1 MTITEELPQAP
12 FQAYD
17 LCSASMNIQ
26 QLRYLIAVSDSG
38 SVSAASRSLG
48 VTQPVVSRS
57 IHAFEAEHG
66 VTVFERV
73 GTRLVVKEAGQVV
86 VDAART
92 ALAAFD
98 AVAEAAEAVR
108 ERREFVIAT
117 TPTNG
122 QLLTEAL
129 GELHRC
135 EPGLVIR
142 VCRADDADHVIRI
155 VQDGTAEIGFSEL
168 TPLIGESRLTDMPVA
183 ELEVVLVSPLGTDL
197 PAAVTWNDV
206 VRQPLIVPPPDS
218 GRRALINAMAKQAS
232 GTTPQETVVFEDRG
246 SWLAAAQAGMG
257 SFLSYRSLVANQER
271 IELRPFT
278 PRQTVPVG
286 FVCRDGELSTD
297 AARFVVLAR
306 AAFATLAAAAAI
318 G

>member
-1 MTITEELPQAP
+1 
-12 FQAYD
+12 
-17 LCSASMNIQ
+17 MNIQ

-38 SVSAASRSLG
+38 SVSAAARSLG

-66 VTVFERV
+66 VAVFERA
-73 GTRLVVKEAGQVV
+73 GTRLVVKEAAQVIV
-86 VDAART
+86 GAAR
-92 ALAAFD
+92 ASLAAFD
-98 AVAEAAEAVR
+98 AVAEAAETVR
-108 ERREFVIAT
+108 ASRELVIAT

-142 VCRADDADHVIRI
+142 VCRADDADHVIHI
-155 VQDGTAEIGFSEL
+155 VRDGSADIGFSEL
-168 TPLIGESRLTDMPVA
+168 TPSIGAGRLTDLPVA

-197 PAAVTWNDV
+197 PAAVTWHDV
-206 VRQPLIVPPPDS
+206 VLQPLIVPPPDS
-218 GRRALINAMAKQAS
+218 GRRTLINAMATQSA
-232 GTTPQETVVFEDRG
+232 GTTPHETVVFEDRG

-257 SFLSYRSLVANQER
+257 SFLSYRCLVDNQER
-271 IELRPFT
+271 IEVRPFT
-278 PRQTVPVG
+278 PMQTVPVG
-286 FVCRDGELSTD
+286 FVCRDRALSADT
-297 AARFVVLAR
+297 ARFVQLAR
-306 AAFATLAAAAAI
+306 AAFAPSAAVAVS

>member
-1 MTITEELPQAP
+1 MTMTVDLPQVS
-12 FQAYD
+12 FRAYD

-26 QLRYLIAVSDSG
+26 QLRYLIAVSGSG
-38 SVSAASRSLG
+38 SVSAAARSLG

-57 IHAFEAEHG
+57 VHAFEAEQG
-66 VTVFERV
+66 VAVFERV
-73 GTRLVVKEAGQVV
+73 GTRLVVKEAGQVI
-86 VDAART
+86 VDAARA

-142 VCRADDADHVIRI
+142 VCRANDADHVIRI

-168 TPLIGESRLTDMPVA
+168 TPFIGESRLSSMPVA

-206 VRQPLIVPPPDS
+206 VLQPLIVPPPDS
-218 GRRALINAMAKQAS
+218 GRRALINAMAKQAA
-232 GTTPQETVVFEDRG
+232 GTTPKETVVFEDRG

-278 PRQTVPVG
+278 PIQTVPVG

-297 AARFVVLAR
+297 AARFVHLAR

>member
-1 MTITEELPQAP
+1 
-12 FQAYD
+12 
-17 LCSASMNIQ
+17 MNIQ

-57 IHAFEAEHG
+57 IHAFETEHG
-66 VTVFERV
+66 VSVFERV
-73 GTRLVVKEAGQVV
+73 GTRLVVKEAGQVIV
-86 VDAART
+86 GAART

-108 ERREFVIAT
+108 ERRELVIAT

-129 GELHRC
+129 GELHRG

-142 VCRADDADHVIRI
+142 VCRADDADHVIII
-155 VQDGTAEIGFSEL
+155 VRDGTADIGFSEL
-168 TPLIGESRLTDMPVA
+168 TPLLGETRLTHLRVA
-183 ELEVVLVSPLGTDL
+183 ELEVVLVSPVGTDL
-197 PAAVTWNDV
+197 PAAVTWHDV

-218 GRRALINAMAKQAS
+218 GRRALINAMATQSA
-232 GTTPQETVVFEDRG
+232 GTTPHETVVFEDRG

-257 SFLSYRSLVANQER
+257 SFLSYRCLVDNQDR
-271 IELRPFT
+271 IEVRPFT
-278 PRQTVPVG
+278 PMQTVPVG
-286 FVCRDGELSTD
+286 FVCRDRALSAETK
-297 AARFVVLAR
+297 RFVQLAR
-306 AAFATLAAAAAI
+306 AAFAASAAVAVP